1 MNKSNQVMRVAVVL
15 AVLVFL
21 SGAALA
27 RATLVVLCSD
37 SAGKPLKK
45 VEVSLQLLE
54 TRELLETI
62 RSDGKGRARFKKLT
76 GGYYRIWA
84 RRDGFQPVYREF
96 LNLEEGSERSVDLRF
111 EPGDSSQLLYFE
123 DSASLKKAQ
132 QLYVEG
138 AQALLGRQIDQAQ
151 EKLLAA
157 RKLNPS
163 DPYIFKYLGIVF
175 LNRRNWKEAREN
187 LEKAVELLEMLGSFR
202 TDEERI
208 QIQQRRQSLEQLA
221 AEIPLMQVEDQV
233 EQAVQARE
241 YPQVL
246 DLISKL
252 LELNPEKG
260 GYHYNLALAYL
271 HSDRIDEAHK
281 LKLGALIDD
290 HEKNAEV
297 AKAREQPD
305 EPSIEKEL
313 AELYLQAE
321 RDAQAIDA
329 FRSFYLHSGEN
340 PDQNLVKK
348 AKESVRKGNKALA
361 ILIYESIIRVSPDF
375 PEAYFQLG
383 MQRYFDN
390 QYEEAKKLLRQYQKI
405 GQDPGNLQ
413 NVEATLVVMSRAEGQ

>member
-1 MNKSNQVMRVAVVL
+1 M
-15 AVLVFL
+15 
-21 SGAALA
+21 
-27 RATLVVLCSD
+27 
-37 SAGKPLKK
+37 
-45 VEVSLQLLE
+45 
-54 TRELLETI
+54 
-62 RSDGKGRARFKKLT
+62 
-76 GGYYRIWA
+76 
-84 RRDGFQPVYREF
+84 
-96 LNLEEGSERSVDLRF
+96 DLRF

-123 DSASLKKAQ
+123 DSASLQRAQ
-132 QLYVEG
+132 QLYAEG
-138 AQALLGRQIDQAQ
+138 AQALLGRQIDQAE

-163 DPYIFKYLGIVF
+163 DPYVFKYLGIVL
-175 LNRRNWKEAREN
+175 LNQRNWKEAREN
-187 LEKAVELLEMLGSFR
+187 LEKAVELLKMFGSFR
-202 TDEERI
+202 TDEERA
-208 QIQQRRQSLEQLA
+208 QIQHRRQSLEQLW

-241 YPQVL
+241 YTRVL

-271 HSDRIDEAHK
+271 HSDRIDEAHR

-305 EPSIEKEL
+305 GPSIGKEL

-340 PDQNLVKK
+340 PDQSLVKK
-348 AKESVRKGNKALA
+348 AKESVGKGNKALA
-361 ILIYESIIRVSPDF
+361 ILIYESIIPDQPRLCRGLF
-375 PEAYFQLG
+375 SAG
-383 MQRYFDN
+383 H
-390 QYEEAKKLLRQYQKI
+390 
-405 GQDPGNLQ
+405 
-413 NVEATLVVMSRAEGQ
+413 ATLL

>member
-1 MNKSNQVMRVAVVL
+1 M
-15 AVLVFL
+15 
-21 SGAALA
+21 
-27 RATLVVLCSD
+27 
-37 SAGKPLKK
+37 
-45 VEVSLQLLE
+45 
-54 TRELLETI
+54 
-62 RSDGKGRARFKKLT
+62 
-76 GGYYRIWA
+76 
-84 RRDGFQPVYREF
+84 
-96 LNLEEGSERSVDLRF
+96 DLRF